1 MILKYETLSTYL
13 VGLVLDHNEAISSQ
27 YTGCYIRRTV
37 DKIRPASLNFVN
49 PIRTSYNNEEPHAFK
64 ETYNSAY

>member
-27 YTGCYIRRTV
+27 YV
-37 DKIRPASLNFVN
+37 DNIRPGSLNFVN

>member
-27 YTGCYIRRTV
+27 YV
-37 DKIRPASLNFVN
+37 DNIRPASLNFVN
-49 PIRTSYNNEEPHAFK
+49 PIRTSYNEEPHAFK